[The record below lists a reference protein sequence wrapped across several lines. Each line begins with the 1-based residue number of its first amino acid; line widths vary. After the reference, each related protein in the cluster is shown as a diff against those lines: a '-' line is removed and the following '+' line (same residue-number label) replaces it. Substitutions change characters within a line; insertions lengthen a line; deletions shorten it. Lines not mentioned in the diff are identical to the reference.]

1 MIFLSLSRKI
11 DPQNNFILTAST
23 IFRLFRLFQVFSF
36 SKLTNLFLLYSSFY
50 LSYLRGKAIHWGMPW
65 SISVEPTTSCNL
77 SCPECPSGLKK
88 FSRPTGTMSFENFKT
103 IIDKQ
108 YKYLIW
114 LILYFQGEP
123 YLNPHFF
130 EFVRYAKKKN
140 IFTTTS
146 TNGHYLS
153 KTLARKTAESGLDQL
168 IISLDGMDAETY
180 KKYRI
185 GGNFDKVMDGIRNLV
200 EAKKNAKVNH
210 PYLIIQFLVFKS
222 NEHQIKEVKRLKKEL
237 GVDKVELKTAQF
249 YEFEKGKEMMT
260 SLSPFSRYEKTESG
274 QYKIKNRLKNR
285 CLRMWQSSVITWDGD
300 LVPCCFDKNA
310 KHQFGNLISTDF
322 KTIKTNEEYKAFRQQ
337 ILKDRSQIEICRN
350 CSE

>member
-210 PYLIIQFLVFKS
+210 PYLIIQFLVFTS
-222 NEHQIKEVKRLKKEL
+222 NEHQIEEVKRLKKEL

-260 SLSPFSRYEKTESG
+260 SLSPFSSYEKTESG